1 MTAGMPTPSQ
11 QLALLRSSRSI
22 ALIAGVLALIGGVLV
37 LAWPG
42 KTIETVAIVV
52 GIFLAVG
59 GMAQIIDALVT
70 HKAGTYWGL
79 LVLRGVLD
87 LAVGLVAV
95 FWPAITVWALVLLIG
110 IELILAGVVSMIAG
124 LTVPAESGLRPHLL
138 SRGVVS
144 ILVGIVV
151 IAWPGATVL
160 VVAVLLGIYLVAFG
174 LVLLWAGYQ
183 LGKADR
189 MAPAA

>member
-95 FWPAITVWALVLLIG
+95 FWPAITVWALVLLLG
-110 IELILAGVVSMIAG
+110 IELILAGVVSVIAG
-124 LTVPAESGLRPHLL
+124 LRVPAEYGLRPHLL

-144 ILVGIVV
+144 ILVGIIV
-151 IAWPGATVL
+151 IAWPRATVL
-160 VVAVLLGIYLVAFG
+160 VVAVLLGVYLVAFG

-189 MAPAA
+189 MASTA

>member
-79 LVLRGVLD
+79 LVVRGVLD

-189 MAPAA
+189 MVPAA

>member
-79 LVLRGVLD
+79 LVVRGVLD

-110 IELILAGVVSMIAG
+110 IELILAGVVSVIAG

-189 MAPAA
+189 MVPAA